1 MKPYKTITFEYL
13 AKRLSESKERISEL
27 VFDLIVEKK
36 LNGTIHIQEQYLE
49 VVPEENFYFNTQLS
63 NLQQLAQRL

>member
-1 MKPYKTITFEYL
+1 M
-13 AKRLSESKERISEL
+13 
-27 VFDLIVEKK
+27 
-36 LNGTIHIQEQYLE
+36 IHIQEQYLE